1 MKDNKTKI
9 KKEKGA
15 TGLDVATGVVIF
27 MLFST
32 FILTLYVQ
40 IYKQTSIIKI
50 HEDAMGYI
58 ISICEDI
65 DMRNYGDTEDL
76 QQYTEL
82 IKTKIGLPEDRYN
95 LQISQ
100 EKYISTHPD
109 AEDIVKRLTISITYN
124 FDEEDRVITVNK
136 IKVKEEE

>member
-58 ISICEDI
+58 IPICEDI
-65 DMRNYGDTEDL
+65 DMRNYDDIEDL
-76 QQYTEL
+76 QQYTAL
-82 IKTKIGLPEDRYN
+82 IKTKIGLPNRYN
-95 LQISQ
+95 LQITQ
-100 EKYISTHPD
+100 EKYINTHPE

-136 IKVKEEE
+136 IKVKEKE

>member
-50 HEDAMGYI
+50 H
-58 ISICEDI
+58 
-65 DMRNYGDTEDL
+65 DTV
-76 QQYTEL
+76 
-82 IKTKIGLPEDRYN
+82 YN
-95 LQISQ
+95 LRESTRYMYFLGRN
-100 EKYISTHPD
+100 EK
-109 AEDIVKRLTISITYN
+109 
-124 FDEEDRVITVNK
+124 
-136 IKVKEEE
+136 

>member
-1 MKDNKTKI
+1 MKDNKKKI

-65 DMRNYGDTEDL
+65 DMRNYGDIEDL
-76 QQYTEL
+76 QQYTAL
-82 IKTKIGLPEDRYN
+82 IKTKIGLPNRYN
-95 LQISQ
+95 LQITQ
-100 EKYISTHPD
+100 EKYINTHPE

-136 IKVKEEE
+136 IKVKEKE

>member
-1 MKDNKTKI
+1 
-9 KKEKGA
+9 
-15 TGLDVATGVVIF
+15 
-27 MLFST
+27 
-32 FILTLYVQ
+32 
-40 IYKQTSIIKI
+40 
-50 HEDAMGYI
+50 MGYI

>member
-82 IKTKIGLPEDRYN
+82 IKTKIGLPR
-95 LQISQ
+95 
-100 EKYISTHPD
+100 
-109 AEDIVKRLTISITYN
+109 
-124 FDEEDRVITVNK
+124 K
-136 IKVKEEE
+136 I